1 MGNRVGFESRF
12 KNIDNFYYDLSNL
25 SVRHFNLWNIH
36 PSSGKSSISVKNN
49 VLFCNTE
56 NELQP
61 TEQITSTFS
70 EAIEDIKK
78 YVNEIKNE
86 IKKRNENDYQEIETL
101 LEYDFD

>member
-1 MGNRVGFESRF
+1 MVYRGGFESRF
-12 KNIDNFYYDLSNL
+12 KNINNFYYDLSDL
-25 SVRHFNLWNIH
+25 SVRPFNLWNMH
-36 PSSGKSSISVKNN
+36 PTPRKSSISVQNK

-70 EAIEDIKK
+70 EAIDDIKK

-86 IKKRNENDYQEIETL
+86 IKKRNEKDYQEIETL